1 MFEILSLKNTVNFL
15 RHAVPISILS
25 AVLVAGSLVS
35 LATKGI
41 NWGLDFTGGTVVEME
56 FSKSADLNL
65 LRAEIDADADTLG
78 ATVQNF
84 GSSKDV
90 LVRLQVKEGVKSD
103 AQVKHVMASAAKLDP
118 NVTQKRVEFVGPQV
132 GKELAEQGGLAV
144 LVALVCILIY
154 VSFRFEWR
162 LAAGAVAALGHD
174 VIVTLGVF
182 SVLQLEFDLTVLAG
196 LLTVVGYSLN
206 DTIVVFDRIRENFL
220 KMRKGSPEEVVNVSI
235 TQTMSRTIITTGTT
249 LITVVALFLKGGTMI
264 HGFATAL
271 LMGIVVGTYSSIYV
285 ASYLAIRLGINREHM
300 MPVEIEKEGAD
311 QPAMMP

>member
-1 MFEILSLKNTVNFL
+1 MFQILNIKGSINFL

-25 AVLVAGSLVS
+25 AILVLGSLGS

-41 NWGLDFTGGTVVEME
+41 NWGLDFTGGTVVELE
-56 FSKSADLNL
+56 FSNPANL
-65 LRAEIDADADTLG
+65 VAIREGLSTEETDG
-78 ATVQNF
+78 AVVQNF
-84 GSSKDV
+84 GSSRDI
-90 LVRLQVKEGVKSD
+90 LIRLPVKEDVKSD
-103 AQVKHVMASAAKLDP
+103 TQVAHVMEAVTQLDSA
-118 NVTQKRVEFVGPQV
+118 VIQKRVEFVGPQV

-144 LVALVCILIY
+144 LVALICILIY

-162 LAAGAVAALGHD
+162 LALGSVAALAHD
-174 VIVTLGVF
+174 VIITLGVF
-182 SVLQLEFDLTVLAG
+182 SIFQLEFDLTVLAG

-220 KMRKGSPEEVVNVSI
+220 KLRKGSPEEVVNTSI

-249 LITVVALFLKGGTMI
+249 LVVVVALFLKGGTMI

-271 LMGIVVGTYSSIYV
+271 LMGIFVGTFSSIYV
-285 ASYLAIRLGINREHM
+285 ASFLAVKLGINREHM

-311 QPAMMP
+311 QETLMP

>member
-1 MFEILSLKNTVNFL
+1 MFQILSIKGSINFL

-25 AVLVAGSLVS
+25 LILVLGSLGS

-56 FSKSADLNL
+56 FSSAVDLNK
-65 LRAEIDADADTLG
+65 LRNTLTSEETDG
-78 ATVQNF
+78 AVVQNF
-84 GSSKDV
+84 GSSRDV
-90 LVRLQVKEGVKSD
+90 LVRLPVKEDVKSD
-103 AQVKHVMASAAKLDP
+103 IQVAHVMEAASGIDQ

-144 LVALVCILIY
+144 LVALICILIY

-162 LAAGAVAALGHD
+162 LALGAVAALAHD
-174 VIVTLGVF
+174 VIITLGVF
-182 SVLQLEFDLTVLAG
+182 SLFQLEFDLTVLAG
-196 LLTVVGYSLN
+196 VLTVVGYSLN

-220 KMRKGSPEEVVNVSI
+220 KMRKSTSVEIVNNSI

-249 LITVVALFLKGGTMI
+249 LVVVVALFLKGGTMI

-271 LMGIVVGTYSSIYV
+271 LMGIFVGTFSSIYV
-285 ASYLAIRLGINREHM
+285 ASFLAVKLGINREHM

-311 QPAMMP
+311 QDALMP